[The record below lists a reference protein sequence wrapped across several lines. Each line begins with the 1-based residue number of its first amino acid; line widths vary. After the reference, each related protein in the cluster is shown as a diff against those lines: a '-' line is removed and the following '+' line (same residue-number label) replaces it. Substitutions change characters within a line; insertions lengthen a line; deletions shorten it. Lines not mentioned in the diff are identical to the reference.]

1 MENLLVHS
9 FQKNE
14 SEEIRISL
22 REYKSRHYLD
32 LRLFFQPQNQRE
44 MVPSKK
50 GITVSIEFLP
60 ELKRGLL
67 KFEQEIRQVLS
78 NPEQEGAGSG
88 GSK

>member
-1 MENLLVHS
+1 VENLLVHS

-14 SEEIRISL
+14 SEEIHFSL
-22 REYKSRHYLD
+22 REYKNRHYLD
-32 LRLFFQPQNQRE
+32 LRLFFQPQGQRE

-50 GITVSIEFLP
+50 GITVSVEFLP

-67 KFEQEIRQVLS
+67 KLEQEIRQVLS
-78 NPEQEGAGSG
+78 NSEHGGGENG

>member
-22 REYKSRHYLD
+22 REYKNRHYLD
-32 LRLFFQPQNQRE
+32 LRLFFQPQDQRE

-67 KFEQEIRQVLS
+67 KFEQEVRQFLS
-78 NPEQEGAGSG
+78 NQEQASSG
-88 GSK
+88 GGDSK

>member
-22 REYKSRHYLD
+22 REYKNRHYLD
-32 LRLFFQPQNQRE
+32 LRLFFQPQDQRE

-50 GITVSIEFLP
+50 GITVSVEFLP

-67 KFEQEIRQVLS
+67 KFEQEVRQFLS
-78 NPEQEGAGSG
+78 NQEQASSG
-88 GSK
+88 GDDSK

>member
-14 SEEIRISL
+14 SEEIRFSL
-22 REYKSRHYLD
+22 REYKNRHYLD
-32 LRLFFQPQNQRE
+32 LRLFFQPEDKRE

-50 GITVSIEFLP
+50 GITVAVEFLP

-67 KFEQEIRQVLS
+67 KFEEEIRQVTT
-78 NPEQEGAGSG
+78 GAGRSG
-88 GSK
+88 SNG